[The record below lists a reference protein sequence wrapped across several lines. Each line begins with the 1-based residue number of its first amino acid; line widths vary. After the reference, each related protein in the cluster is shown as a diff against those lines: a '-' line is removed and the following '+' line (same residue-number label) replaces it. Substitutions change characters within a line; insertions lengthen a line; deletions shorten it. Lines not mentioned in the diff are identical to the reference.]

1 MGTIMDTTSYSVVV
15 KKGIFYIVNTT
26 YIDLRIESIIIMQHL
41 QILISQD
48 EGQESSRETSN

>member
-26 YIDLRIESIIIMQHL
+26 YIDLRIESIIIGQHL
-41 QILISQD
+41 
-48 EGQESSRETSN
+48 